1 MTASQRFYKRYEH
14 LAKKYAGSIYQ
25 YDAIGFEYE
34 DLLQEFRMKIYSSI
48 LSYGRRWA
56 KYRRGE
62 AARPVPIRF
71 YLECACSNKKND
83 FMKYITREKSNL
95 RIDEVNYDRGS
106 YQDTE
111 IQPESNR
118 FIVHGVD
125 LLENLKGVERAVF
138 SLYLRG
144 FTKKSIYKVNSNNES
159 IIRKQI
165 DYLKREYSSVLLQGN
180 TIFETYRIDN

>member
-62 AARPVPIRF
+62 AARQFQLDFIWNAPV
-71 YLECACSNKKND
+71 L
-83 FMKYITREKSNL
+83 TRRMIL
-95 RIDEVNYDRGS
+95 
-106 YQDTE
+106 
-111 IQPESNR
+111 
-118 FIVHGVD
+118 
-125 LLENLKGVERAVF
+125 
-138 SLYLRG
+138 
-144 FTKKSIYKVNSNNES
+144 
-159 IIRKQI
+159 
-165 DYLKREYSSVLLQGN
+165 
-180 TIFETYRIDN
+180 